1 VPAADRLSR
10 RISCRSDD
18 QGHEANAVPF
28 LRVRLRPAAEK
39 PIARKRAA
47 NTALPRPSA
56 PEAEPSGFR
65 AKAPE
70 LRQLLLAWW
79 ELHGRH
85 AIPWKRRLDG
95 KPPADGE
102 PLDPYG
108 VVVAEV
114 MLQQTQLQVVLPYWQ
129 RWMAAF
135 PRLEALAAAEE
146 HDVLLLWQGLGY
158 YSRARRLQQ
167 GARQLLEA
175 GRASAEAPGA
185 VPWPRDL
192 EGWLALPG
200 IGRSTAGSILSS
212 AFDLPFA
219 ILDGNVKRVLAR
231 LIASPRRPARE
242 LQGLWRLS
250 ELLLDPRRP
259 RAFNQ
264 ALMDLGATLCTPR
277 NPSCG
282 RCPWQGHCAA
292 YAAGDPAAYPVKDA
306 PRELP
311 FQVIGVGVVR
321 NGAGEVLIDQRLN
334 EGLLGGLW
342 EFPGGKQE
350 PGEAIEATIAREL
363 REELAIEA
371 AVGEELIVVDHA
383 YSHKKLRFVVHL
395 CTWLSGEPQPL
406 ASQQVR
412 WVRPEQLG
420 EFPFPAANARIIAAL
435 LARLAADAGG
445 DGAHPGET
453 RPAA

>member
-1 VPAADRLSR
+1 
-10 RISCRSDD
+10 
-18 QGHEANAVPF
+18 
-28 LRVRLRPAAEK
+28 
-39 PIARKRAA
+39 
-47 NTALPRPSA
+47 
-56 PEAEPSGFR
+56 
-65 AKAPE
+65 
-70 LRQLLLAWW
+70 
-79 ELHGRH
+79 
-85 AIPWKRRLDG
+85 
-95 KPPADGE
+95 
-102 PLDPYG
+102 
-108 VVVAEV
+108 VAEV

-129 RWMAAF
+129 RWMASF
-135 PRLEALAAAEE
+135 PSLEVLAAAED

-158 YSRARRLQQ
+158 YSRARRLHQ
-167 GARQLLEA
+167 GARQLLA
-175 GRASAEAPGA
+175 TWHADLRPAAD
-185 VPWPRDL
+185 PWPRTL

-212 AFDLPFA
+212 AFDLPFP

-231 LIASPRRPARE
+231 LIASPRPPARQ
-242 LQGLWRLS
+242 LAWFWRLS
-250 ELLLDPRRP
+250 ELLLDPQHP

-264 ALMDLGATLCTPR
+264 ALMDLGATVCTPR
-277 NPSCG
+277 NPRCG
-282 RCPWQGHCAA
+282 ACPWQGHCAA
-292 YAAGDPAAYPVKDA
+292 YAAGNPAAYPVKDA

-311 FQVIGVGVVR
+311 FQVIGVGVVL

-350 PGEAIEATIAREL
+350 PGELIEATIAREL

-371 AVGEELIVVDHA
+371 VVGEELIVVDHA

-420 EFPFPAANARIIAAL
+420 HFPFPAANARIIAAL
-435 LARLAADAGG
+435 LERLGVDVADTPQDSLQA
-445 DGAHPGET
+445 ERS
-453 RPAA
+453 RPAV

>member
-1 VPAADRLSR
+1 VTRQVW
-10 RISCRSDD
+10 
-18 QGHEANAVPF
+18 QGG
-28 LRVRLRPAAEK
+28 
-39 PIARKRAA
+39 RA
-47 NTALPRPSA
+47 T
-56 PEAEPSGFR
+56 
-65 AKAPE
+65 E
-70 LRQLLLAWW
+70 LRLLLLAWW
-79 ELHGRH
+79 EVHGRH
-85 AIPWKRRLDG
+85 AIPWKLRPDG
-95 KPPADGE
+95 SRPADGE
-102 PLDPYG
+102 AIDPFAIWC
-108 VVVAEV
+108 AEV

-135 PRLEALAAAEE
+135 PSLEVLAAADL

-167 GARQLLEA
+167 GARQLR
-175 GRASAEAPGA
+175 GQ
-185 VPWPRDL
+185 PWPRDL

-212 AFDLPFA
+212 AFDLPMA

-231 LIASPRRPARE
+231 LIASPRPPARE
-242 LQGLWRLS
+242 LKGLWQLS

-264 ALMDLGATLCTPR
+264 ALMDLGATVCTPR

-282 RCPWQGHCAA
+282 ACPWQGHCAA
-292 YAAGDPAAYPVKDA
+292 YAAGDPAAYPVKEA

-321 NGAGEVLIDQRLN
+321 NAAGEVLIDQRLN

-412 WVRPEQLG
+412 WVRPEELG
-420 EFPFPAANARIIAAL
+420 NFPFPAANARIIAAL
-435 LARLAADAGG
+435 LERLNAPGADAAADRPQAG
-445 DGAHPGET
+445 ES